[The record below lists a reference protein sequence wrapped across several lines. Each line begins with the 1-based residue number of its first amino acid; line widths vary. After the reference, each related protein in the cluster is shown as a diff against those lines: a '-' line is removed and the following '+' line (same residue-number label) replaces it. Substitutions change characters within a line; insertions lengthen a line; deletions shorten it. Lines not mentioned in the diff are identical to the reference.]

1 MREKVALLL
10 IVGVALAT
18 SAFSAQQRT
27 CTAPVP
33 SVSKSSPTDDGDTW
47 TGEPSFYQKAIW
59 RIEH

>member
-10 IVGVALAT
+10 CIGIVAAV
-18 SAFSAQQRT
+18 SVFSQQQRT
-27 CTAPVP
+27 CTAAIP
-33 SVSKSSPTDDGDTW
+33 SVSKSSPADDGDTW